1 MADAL
6 ASGASV
12 RKDVGVQVPPRAP
25 ISYLRQA
32 IAGVIT
38 RLGET
43 EISFGEPVFRFT
55 VQSASLPVAA
65 PMYVSVA

>member
-1 MADAL
+1 
-6 ASGASV
+6 
-12 RKDVGVQVPPRAP
+12 
-25 ISYLRQA
+25 LRQA

-38 RLGET
+38 RFGET